1 LVDEGQDLTER
12 GAVSVFGIDLER
24 GGVDAERAERA
35 VGGFVFGLAA
45 RGGVRA
51 AQRVVLRAAGYPG
64 GGHAGADD
72 AVHDAD
78 PGQVAQRLEA
88 GSPHVVLEGGLGHG
102 GHARAEQQVK
112 DLEEDRV
119 GALGQLVAGTGGES
133 GDGVGHALLDLVAA
147 DRRAA
152 DRGREAV
159 RQRGLARTGRAAD
172 DDEGRLCR
180 HRDILAVHGGW
191 PP

>member
-12 GAVSVFGIDLER
+12 RTVSVLGIDGER

-35 VGGFVFGLAA
+35 VGGFASSLVA
-45 RGGVRA
+45 RVGVRA
-51 AQRVVLRAAGYPG
+51 PQRVVLRAPGDPG
-64 GGHAGADD
+64 GGHAGAGG

-78 PGQVAQRLEA
+78 PGQAAQRLEA
-88 GSPHVVLEGGLGHG
+88 GAPDVVLEGRLGHG
-102 GHARAEQQVK
+102 GHARAEQQVQYR
-112 DLEEDRV
+112 EEDRV
-119 GALGQLVAGTGGES
+119 GAPGQLVAGSGGEP

-152 DRGREAV
+152 DGGREPV

-172 DDEGRLCR
+172 
-180 HRDILAVHGGW
+180 HH
-191 PP
+191 